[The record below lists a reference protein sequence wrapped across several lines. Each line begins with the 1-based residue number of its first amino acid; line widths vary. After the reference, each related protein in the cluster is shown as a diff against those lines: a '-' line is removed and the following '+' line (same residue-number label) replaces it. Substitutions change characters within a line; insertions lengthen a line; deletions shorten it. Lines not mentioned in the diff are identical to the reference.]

1 MGRMGRIGSKK
12 DLSCQ
17 MRGLERATDYVKSSN
32 GVSLRLIGWYTRVRL
47 IIRIRS
53 YQSMI

>member
-17 MRGLERATDYVKSSN
+17 MPKRATDYVKSSN

-47 IIRIRS
+47 IIRIS
-53 YQSMI
+53 SGMAQGL